1 MSFEGSPHT
10 PAALAAL
17 IYTLGLRWSPHP
29 PIVNSTL
36 SEDEGVGD
44 VRLLSIAR

>member
-1 MSFEGSPHT
+1 MAPSD
-10 PAALAAL
+10 
-17 IYTLGLRWSPHP
+17 P